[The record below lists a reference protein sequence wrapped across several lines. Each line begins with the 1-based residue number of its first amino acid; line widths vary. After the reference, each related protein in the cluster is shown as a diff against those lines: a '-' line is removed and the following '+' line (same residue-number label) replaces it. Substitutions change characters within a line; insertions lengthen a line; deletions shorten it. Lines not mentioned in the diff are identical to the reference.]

1 MKYFLKNIKSYSIK
15 DILNKILEKLN
26 GLFFRLILIGF
37 VITPITKLLILV
49 DKIIRKIFKNNYF
62 LPLIHDRIEA
72 KQYYSTK
79 ILNKKITFFC
89 PSARSLKRFESLL
102 TKEPETIKWMDNF
115 KTYNSKRI
123 VFWDIGAN
131 IGLYSIYAAIKFQ
144 DQDIKIFS
152 FEPSPS
158 NTRSL
163 SRNISINN
171 LYDKINIFPLAL
183 SEKENIISFFNET
196 IFSEGGS
203 FSSFN
208 NNIDHIGNFIE
219 TSNIQNKFNIFG
231 TTIDKLISDKIIEI
245 PNYIKI
251 DVDGIEHLI
260 VRGAQNL
267 LKNDELQG
275 LLIEMNPDY
284 QEQYE
289 FINKIME
296 DNNFKK
302 TTSTNARLTKEK
314 WSKRFTNENINVI
327 FKKNI

>member
-1 MKYFLKNIKSYSIK
+1 MFTAIYCIINIKGNIYTDTLKCWRRASSSITT
-15 DILNKILEKLN
+15 
-26 GLFFRLILIGF
+26 G
-37 VITPITKLLILV
+37 
-49 DKIIRKIFKNNYF
+49 
-62 LPLIHDRIEA
+62 
-72 KQYYSTK
+72 
-79 ILNKKITFFC
+79 
-89 PSARSLKRFESLL
+89 
-102 TKEPETIKWMDNF
+102 
-115 KTYNSKRI
+115 
-123 VFWDIGAN
+123 
-131 IGLYSIYAAIKFQ
+131 
-144 DQDIKIFS
+144 
-152 FEPSPS
+152 
-158 NTRSL
+158 
-163 SRNISINN
+163 
-171 LYDKINIFPLAL
+171 
-183 SEKENIISFFNET
+183 
-196 IFSEGGS
+196 
-203 FSSFN
+203 